1 MGHGKS
7 LLLRSMSA
15 LTSYVDDAQ
24 ALDRDLFSKE
34 VSRTYSHHGELM
46 KKLLTAGVLIA
57 AALPGIAALAA
68 TPENFNVQSAADL
81 VEICRTMPN
90 DNVSSAAAGFCQGY
104 VVGVY
109 RTLEEIQAARPRAR
123 LFCINQSQHPPSRT
137 EAIAAY
143 VGWMDARPDE
153 MSQPPMESIANYLAA
168 TYPCPN
174 SGSSSTTTSRSR
186 VQ

>member
-1 MGHGKS
+1 MRI
-7 LLLRSMSA
+7 LLI
-15 LTSYVDDAQ
+15 
-24 ALDRDLFSKE
+24 
-34 VSRTYSHHGELM
+34 
-46 KKLLTAGVLIA
+46 AGVLIA
-57 AALPGIAALAA
+57 AAFPGRPALAA
-68 TPENFNVQSAADL
+68 APENFNVQSAADL
-81 VEICRTMPN
+81 VQICRTVPN

-123 LFCINQSQHPPSRT
+123 LFCVDQAQHPPSRT

-143 VGWMDARPDE
+143 VSWMNAKPDE
-153 MSQPPMESIANYLAA
+153 MSKLPMESIADYLAA

-174 SGSSSTTTSRSR
+174 SGSSGTATSRSR